1 MAETID
7 WMPARLASSRDLT
20 PDIRLFQIRPD
31 AGFVRPTPGAHI
43 KIEVRIEGR
52 PDVRSYSVVGST
64 ADGAYEIAVKL
75 LPQSRGGSRYMWSLG
90 AGARLTIGAPRN
102 HFQLSLDKPDYLL
115 LAGGIGITPIASMA
129 LALSRR
135 EAPFRLLY
143 AARSSADL
151 ALADRLERPLAD
163 RLHVFLD
170 AAGDRIDLAAEIA
183 RLAPGGEMYVCG
195 PIGLLE
201 AAKRAF
207 AASGRP
213 IDALRFETFGNSSRF
228 ATEPFAIHI
237 PRLGRSV
244 AVPADRTM
252 LEALE
257 AAGIAMISDCRR
269 GECGLCALNIVET
282 DGVVDHRD
290 VFFSDEQ
297 KSEGRKLCTC
307 VSRVSG
313 GSITLDTPDRPR

>member
-1 MAETID
+1 MLVDLGRNDLGRVCEYGTVEV
-7 WMPARLASSRDLT
+7 SSLM
-20 PDIRLFQIRPD
+20 
-31 AGFVRPTPGAHI
+31 
-43 KIEVRIEGR
+43 RIETYSTLIHIVS
-52 PDVRSYSVVGST
+52 DVTGTLR
-64 ADGAYEIAVKL
+64 DGV
-75 LPQSRGGSRYMWSLG
+75 S
-90 AGARLTIGAPRN
+90 
-102 HFQLSLDKPDYLL
+102 
-115 LAGGIGITPIASMA
+115 PI
-129 LALSRR
+129 
-135 EAPFRLLY
+135 E
-143 AARSSADL
+143 
-151 ALADRLERPLAD
+151 
-163 RLHVFLD
+163 
-170 AAGDRIDLAAEIA
+170 
-183 RLAPGGEMYVCG
+183 
-195 PIGLLE
+195 
-201 AAKRAF
+201 
-207 AASGRP
+207 
-213 IDALRFETFGNSSRF
+213 ALRFETFGNSGRF